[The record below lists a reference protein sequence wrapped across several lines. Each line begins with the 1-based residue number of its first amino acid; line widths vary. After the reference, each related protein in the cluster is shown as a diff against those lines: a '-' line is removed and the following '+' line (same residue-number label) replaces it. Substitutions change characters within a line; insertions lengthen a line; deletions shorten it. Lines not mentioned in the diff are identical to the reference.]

1 MTVPL
6 LYQAV
11 ARSRT
16 VVKTVYADKFIIY
29 LMEVSRL
36 PPHQLGPS

>member
-11 ARSRT
+11 ARSRA
-16 VVKTVYADKFIIY
+16 VAKTVYPDKLIIY
-29 LMEVSRL
+29 LTEVSRV
-36 PPHQLGPS
+36 PPHQIGLS

>member
-11 ARSRT
+11 ARSRA
-16 VVKTVYADKFIIY
+16 VVKTVYPDKFIIY
-29 LMEVSRL
+29 FAAVSRL
-36 PPHQLGPS
+36 PPHQIGPN

>member
-11 ARSRT
+11 ARSRA
-16 VVKTVYADKFIIY
+16 VEKTVYPDRLIIY
-29 LMEVSRL
+29 LAKVSRVPL
-36 PPHQLGPS
+36 HQIGFS